1 MYGLADVLGVSGTV
15 KAGDQHVD
23 AIAQA
28 DQKAGEQCDK
38 RRRRAHGAE
47 CRGTGE
53 PAHNGNVG
61 HVEQNL

>member
-1 MYGLADVLGVSGTV
+1 MPD
-15 KAGDQHVD
+15 DQHVD

-47 CRGTGE
+47 RRGTGE